1 MLRQKGICGHL
12 WRAQKIKKMILSLY
26 FSYVFAIIQNFLKI
40 KKIRSMIFSMKNL
53 GFEKNVYA
61 IRKLG
66 RTQSH
71 ALPILVEI
79 NISPWMMKVQQK
91 LISKIIY
98 QMNIWNC
105 WNPSKHWQKLYI
117 L

>member
-1 MLRQKGICGHL
+1 
-12 WRAQKIKKMILSLY
+12 
-26 FSYVFAIIQNFLKI
+26 
-40 KKIRSMIFSMKNL
+40 MIFSMKNL

-79 NISPWMMKVQQK
+79 NISP
-91 LISKIIY
+91 
-98 QMNIWNC
+98 
-105 WNPSKHWQKLYI
+105 
-117 L
+117 